1 MYHDLIIKE
10 LILIFPFLFFSC
22 YRLSPKSGSSN
33 HYPFQTRGAKPQFSL
48 FSRSKLWIHV
58 SPKGLLKWR
67 CLFLQ
72 KWRGSGLRKKCC
84 SPTPHLRVLRF
95 FFSFQPN
102 KRTLEEK
109 KNHIP
114 QNALRATHGEN
125 EARQKGL
132 GLVHH
137 KRNQQDRPR

>member
-1 MYHDLIIKE
+1 MEMSISLTNGEDLD
-10 LILIFPFLFFSC
+10 
-22 YRLSPKSGSSN
+22 
-33 HYPFQTRGAKPQFSL
+33 
-48 FSRSKLWIHV
+48 SK
-58 SPKGLLKWR
+58 
-67 CLFLQ
+67 
-72 KWRGSGLRKKCC
+72 KKCC
-84 SPTPHLRVLRF
+84 PPPHTLGFCGSSSPSNPTRGP
-95 FFSFQPN
+95 
-102 KRTLEEK
+102 KK